1 MDRIS
6 YGMNDDDHCGYQS
19 HDAEKREVLAKPRRT
34 SRHRGNPNVNFGDVN
49 YFQLY
54 QNPFYELRV
63 YICLLGGAKTKGK
76 KATKKRKKQRTG
88 PGKAMVVYWAIRQ
101 SVSSLSVMLSI
112 GIMAYR
118 SVEGRFLLDV
128 VIEQSAAVFKVLAG
142 EDEASL
148 VGGRWDC
155 AKQLGNTSI
164 HASKLIL
171 TGHRYDLRC

>member
-1 MDRIS
+1 MDGIS
-6 YGMNDDDHCGYQS
+6 YGMNDDEHCGYQS
-19 HDAEKREVLAKPRRT
+19 HDAEMLYVLATPRPIGRQ
-34 SRHRGNPNVNFGDVN
+34 RGDPHVDFGEIN
-49 YFQLY
+49 YFQLC
-54 QNPFYELRV
+54 QNPLYELRV
-63 YICLLGGAKTKGK
+63 YICLPGGAKTKGK

-88 PGKAMVVYWAIRQ
+88 PGKAMVVCWAIRQ

-112 GIMAYR
+112 GRMAYR

-128 VIEQSAAVFKVLAG
+128 VIGQSAAVFKVLAG

-148 VGGRWDC
+148 VGRRWDC

-164 HASKLIL
+164 HASKPIL